1 MKNVKTI
8 ITLLIG
14 ATIGFSFC
22 RFFHSNYSDDTAP
35 VAAVE
40 NNSKTLT
47 KQVSTIEK
55 QNQQKE
61 DSLNLCNDRLNI
73 QLKQTETALGKARK
87 RNNQLQ
93 QQVYTLIDRQGIY
106 KEEKDTASYY
116 SNCDSLAK
124 LTSQLIFYTDEQD
137 SLSQI
142 SIQTLGAQ
150 VQNKDAA
157 IVLKLSQYQ
166 SLKTALTQ
174 SLSQQLGLEKETKQL
189 RNKIRRHRFWGKVKT
204 AGLLVLSGL
213 AARQLMH

>member
-22 RFFHSNYSDDTAP
+22 QLFHSNPSDDTTP

-40 NNSKTLT
+40 SNSKTLT
-47 KQVSTIEK
+47 KQVSTMEK
-55 QNQQKE
+55 QYQQKE
-61 DSLNLCNDRLNI
+61 DSLNHCNDRLNI
-73 QLKQTETALGKARK
+73 QLKQTENALGKVRK
-87 RNNQLQ
+87 RNSQLQ

-106 KEEKDTASYY
+106 KEEKDTAGYY

-124 LTSQLIFYTDEQD
+124 LTSQLIFYTGEQD
-137 SLSQI
+137 SLNQI
-142 SIQTLGAQ
+142 SIQTLGEQ

-166 SLKTALTQ
+166 SLKAALNQ
-174 SLSQQLGLEKETKQL
+174 SLSQQQGLEKEAKQL
-189 RNKIRRHRFWGKVKT
+189 RKKIRRHRFWGKVKT
-204 AGLLVLSGL
+204 AGLLMLSGL
-213 AARQLMH
+213 AAKQLMH